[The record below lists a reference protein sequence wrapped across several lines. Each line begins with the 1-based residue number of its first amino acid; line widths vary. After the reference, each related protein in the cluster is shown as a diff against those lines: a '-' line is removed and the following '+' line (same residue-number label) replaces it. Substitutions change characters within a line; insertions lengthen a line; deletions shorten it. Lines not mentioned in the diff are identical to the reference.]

1 MQVMNDINLQACLSI
16 YHNRDDDET
25 ITLLLAKDHRELLEF
40 KKGVNDYQEFYQPI
54 YQTGLE
60 LYECNNLSLM
70 NYQCIQM
77 ITALMNPS
85 FKSAQQIF
93 QQDER
98 ILFVNKLFAKVA
110 LPNERYEFQ
119 DSINTVSCI
128 RNLLSKIELRK
139 LSGIISS
146 DKLLKEQLMEEDKY
160 FNQFMEN
167 LFNLYNEAQ
176 QQQKIK
182 YLEKF

>member
-1 MQVMNDINLQACLSI
+1 M
-16 YHNRDDDET
+16 
-25 ITLLLAKDHRELLEF
+25 
-40 KKGVNDYQEFYQPI
+40 
-54 YQTGLE
+54 
-60 LYECNNLSLM
+60 
-70 NYQCIQM
+70 
-77 ITALMNPS
+77 
-85 FKSAQQIF
+85 
-93 QQDER
+93 
-98 ILFVNKLFAKVA
+98 A

-128 RNLLSKIELRK
+128 KNLLSKIELRK

-176 QQQKIK
+176 Q
-182 YLEKF
+182 